1 MIVNIF
7 HGVDLCGFAAHP
19 VLGGTWPGIFCNSKQ
34 TRICRFFFFF
44 SVIDMGQVLLRMCLR
59 ACMRDRTRGIRAC
72 AHVCSHKCM
81 SDSHRLGAH
90 AMFVINTNSRHTY
103 CCMYEIL

>member
-1 MIVNIF
+1 MVLICVVLQPILSSGA
-7 HGVDLCGFAAHP
+7 HGLGFFVTLSRLGYVDF
-19 VLGGTWPGIFCNSKQ
+19 
-34 TRICRFFFFF
+34 FFFFF